1 MNSGS
6 VQPTNHSPCVIP
18 LKEFSFL
25 FCMAVLNS
33 QQLSFP
39 CLKGTPC
46 GTQLS
51 FRNEAENCFHHT
63 RKYQLYINHFWDV
76 QGKTLNSPKVE
87 QEKIQKRGEISSCM
101 TAS

>member
-33 QQLSFP
+33 QQSYLSPVSKAHRVALNCPFETRQ
-39 CLKGTPC
+39 KIVFTTPENISYISTIF
-46 GTQLS
+46 GMSKEKLS
-51 FRNEAENCFHHT
+51 IPPRWS
-63 RKYQLYINHFWDV
+63 RKRYRR
-76 QGKTLNSPKVE
+76 E
-87 QEKIQKRGEISSCM
+87 EKSVV
-101 TAS
+101 A